1 MNNFTNNP
9 YQNGMYANNIGGYA
23 PSGYTQQP
31 MQPQRLKNVLTP
43 EEIKSLRKTVDTFS
57 LGLTQEELAKRLG
70 KSRSHITN
78 MLGLLTLPDE
88 VQQALSNK
96 ELSMGHA
103 RIISKLENKEQQI
116 ALTKKVIEEGLS
128 VRQLEEMTSS
138 NERFVRAHEIKK
150 KAKPQNPEYQYLQE
164 ELCERL
170 GTKVK
175 VKNNKIEISFVNGND
190 LNRLLEIM
198 NLESRR

>member
-1 MNNFTNNP
+1 MIDCDN
-9 YQNGMYANNIGGYA
+9 
-23 PSGYTQQP
+23 
-31 MQPQRLKNVLTP
+31 
-43 EEIKSLRKTVDTFS
+43 
-57 LGLTQEELAKRLG
+57 
-70 KSRSHITN
+70 
-78 MLGLLTLPDE
+78 
-88 VQQALSNK
+88 SNK
-96 ELSMGHA
+96 AS
-103 RIISKLENKEQQI
+103 
-116 ALTKKVIEEGLS
+116 
-128 VRQLEEMTSS
+128 SS